1 MKDRNIIFERN
12 GQQVYWRISGRIER
26 HPIPV
31 KLDVDGKNVS
41 VDLAQLINEHIDLFT
56 KEMIDKKSNG

>member
-1 MKDRNIIFERN
+1 MKDRNVIFERN

-26 HPIPV
+26 YPIAV

-56 KEMIDKKSNG
+56 KEMIGKKSNG